1 MTPAG
6 KSIRH
11 HIEQVK
17 ESPAATLPLSWII
30 INILVIQANL
40 VRSDAFCNNI
50 CFRMNNMDTVEH
62 NIISLLEA
70 YEIFFFGQKANQL
83 VGGSY

>member
-11 HIEQVK
+11 HIKQVK
-17 ESPAATLPLSWII
+17 ESPAATLPLSWTI
-30 INILVIQANL
+30 INILVIQASL
-40 VRSDAFCNNI
+40 IRSDAFGKNI
-50 CFRMNNMDTVEH
+50 CFRVNSMDTMEH

-70 YEIFFFGQKANQL
+70 YQSFFFGQKANQL